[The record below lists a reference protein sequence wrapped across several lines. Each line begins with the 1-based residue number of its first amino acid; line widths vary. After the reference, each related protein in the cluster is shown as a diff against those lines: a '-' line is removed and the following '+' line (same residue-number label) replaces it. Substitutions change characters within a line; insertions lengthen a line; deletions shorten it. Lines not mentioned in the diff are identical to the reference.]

1 MHTFQQKS
9 TIDSKESIISTN
21 TQRSHILTAH
31 IPASHDIRINQRT
44 EINMPIQRRNIV
56 FITLELDTQK
66 SMAIPILTYIKHL
79 THDLKSFSYY
89 IRMAINLLSELPP
102 MDEDKQIISDTIAI
116 LTGFVKNSEDLSQS
130 DVDALKDWTGGAWSP
145 INNYLRKQIDENEL
159 ALYQKRELS
168 LGKYGKGNLDERTF
182 AIDTTLD
189 KMKSYSAAVYRYSRV
204 KSGFFQQINKGDFL
218 YDAGYTATSKKYPK
232 DRISAHSTDTPTD
245 ESQITFVIFTFPK
258 GTHNGKD
265 ISKYSTSPGEAEV
278 LLGRG
283 GCYKILEKY
292 TECGIGYVTLEK
304 TYDMDFSK
312 KTIRDIF
319 TGQPIVRQTIS
330 KNITIDGMV
339 YTYAP
344 DEILRDGNCFFN
356 AVIAARALPCS
367 SNDLRKALA
376 DQYHTE
382 SIRRNGVWAEREDI
396 ANLATFLRLRIDV
409 FLINEGRVVY
419 SESFGTGT
427 NIVRL
432 ALENNHF
439 SPLIPNQL

>member
-1 MHTFQQKS
+1 MHTFQEKS
-9 TIDSKESIISTN
+9 TNNPKESIIPAN
-21 TQRSHILTAH
+21 TRRSHIPAPH
-31 IPASHDIRINQRT
+31 IPVSHDIRINQRT
-44 EINMPIQRRNIV
+44 EINMPIQRRNIS
-56 FITLELDTQK
+56 FLTLELDTQK

-89 IRMAINLLSELPP
+89 IKMAIDLLSELPT

-116 LTGFVKNSEDLSQS
+116 LTGFVKNPEDMTQS
-130 DVDALKDWTGGAWSP
+130 DIDALKDWTGGAWSP
-145 INNYLRKQIDENEL
+145 INNYLRKQIGEDELE
-159 ALYQKRELS
+159 LYQTRKLS

-182 AIDTTLD
+182 AIDTTLN
-189 KMKSYSAAVYRYSRV
+189 KMKSYSAAVYRYSHV
-204 KSGFFQQINKGDFL
+204 KAGFFQQIDKGDFL

-232 DRISAHSTDTPTD
+232 DRIRTHSTDTPID
-245 ESQITFVIFTFPK
+245 ESQITFVIFTFPR

-292 TECGIGYVTLEK
+292 IECGIGYITLEK
-304 TYDMDFSK
+304 TDDMDFSK

-319 TGQPIVRQTIS
+319 TGEPIVRQTIS
-330 KNITIDGMV
+330 KNITIDGMI

-344 DEILRDGNCFFN
+344 DAILRDGNCFFN
-356 AVIAARALPCS
+356 AVITARELPCS
-367 SNDLRKALA
+367 PKDLRTALA
-376 DQYHTE
+376 NQYHTE

-396 ANLATFLRLRIDV
+396 ANLAEFLRLRIDV

-419 SESFGTGT
+419 NESFGTGT

-439 SPLIPNQL
+439 SPLIPNQA